1 LTDPVDL
8 LRKYRDG
15 EISEEQVLQ
24 ELRMDHLE
32 NIENRLCFDLSRDLR
47 AGFPE
52 AVLALRKTAA
62 DIASI
67 VVSVLARKDRV
78 FVSRIE
84 PEKMSEVERAIR
96 EREEPCPGILLDYRE
111 TARLLIGRR
120 EGATSPRTG
129 CTVGIIAGGTSD
141 IPVAEEAGIICEES
155 GLNTLR
161 AYDVGV
167 AGLHRL
173 FKPLKE
179 MVDADV
185 DVVIVVAGME
195 GALPSVV
202 KGLINAPVIGVPTS
216 VGYGYRGGE
225 SALIAM
231 LNSCVPGIL
240 VSNIDNGF
248 GAAAAAF
255 AICSR
260 ISKRGRGA

>member
-1 LTDPVDL
+1 MTDPEDL

-24 ELRMDHLE
+24 ELRMDHLQ

-67 VVSVLARKDRV
+67 VLSVLARKDRV

-84 PEKMSEVERAIR
+84 SEKMSEVERAIR

-120 EGATSPRTG
+120 EGATAPRMG

-141 IPVAEEAGIICEES
+141 IPVAEEAGTICEES
-155 GLNTLR
+155 GLDTLR

-202 KGLINAPVIGVPTS
+202 KGLIDVPVIGVRACDDRPTDRS
-216 VGYGYRGGE
+216 LVRPWPRPP
-225 SALIAM
+225 IQ
-231 LNSCVPGIL
+231 NSRWLANDI
-240 VSNIDNGF
+240 SGF
-248 GAAAAAF
+248 TRAVL
-255 AICSR
+255 
-260 ISKRGRGA
+260 